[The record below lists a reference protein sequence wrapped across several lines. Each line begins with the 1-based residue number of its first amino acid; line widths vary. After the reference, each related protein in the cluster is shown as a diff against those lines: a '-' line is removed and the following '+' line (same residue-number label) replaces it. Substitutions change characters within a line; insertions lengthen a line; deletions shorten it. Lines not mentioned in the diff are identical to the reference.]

1 MCTSTEF
8 VRHLKFMNIFR
19 RAFRFFSEHVLLTV
33 ATPVAGVALGVAAT
47 HDLQWLGNP
56 GNFSAAFAAHLP
68 TAWDNVVGVQSSLA
82 HGRIADI
89 FAARLLG
96 AVFVG
101 ACCFTLITQVF
112 RRVRPKKTEF
122 LKNIWRVIQFIPEYR
137 GRIFGV
143 LVAGTAIGAIGA
155 GTPYLYKKIV
165 DVITRLA
172 YGRLTYDEAAET
184 ILQVLALFFFLRFS
198 LVVLGALQDKQADD
212 LWLETVSTFRQRV
225 FDNMTRMSID
235 YFEKTR
241 AGEIMDRFGAIPS
254 ITQWLFSLTE
264 GTLANILQMFFIIGV
279 LLWRAPIIGELM
291 SVVLILNFYIS
302 YRTVGWAKPYRRG
315 WQAMAGRMAGLLS
328 EMVGNIATVRSFGGE
343 PAVKQ
348 RYDETQEQW
357 KVTRDMLHKVEWRST
372 LALNVVNAVGVSAAV
387 GLATYSALH
396 GGMTAGDI
404 LLVLTLT
411 QSLITTIAP
420 IARQINQAG
429 DIEASAERL
438 VELLDVDTELADSH
452 DAIDL
457 VSIESIAFEHVGF
470 AYPGKS
476 ATAIHDV
483 SFFLRD
489 GETLALV
496 GLSGSGKSTIVK
508 LLMRFYDP
516 TEGRIL
522 INGRDLREY
531 KQRSVRA
538 RMGVVLQDVALFN
551 DSIGENIA
559 FARPGASAEDIQAA
573 AEAAHAD
580 SFIRRMSDG
589 YETLVGERGIKLSG
603 GEKQR
608 VAIAR
613 AILKDPE
620 LIILDEATSALD
632 SESEVLVQQG
642 LEQLVSGRS
651 SVIIA
656 HRLSTVMSADQILV
670 LKEGRVVERGRHEDL
685 ANRNGGLYAR
695 LFEIQTQG
703 WLEGLAA

>member
-1 MCTSTEF
+1 
-8 VRHLKFMNIFR
+8 MNILR
-19 RAFRFFSEHVLLTV
+19 RSFRFFSEHILLTV
-33 ATPVAGVALGVAAT
+33 SIPVAGVLLGVAAT
-47 HDLQWLGNP
+47 HDLQWPGEP
-56 GNFSAAFAAHLP
+56 GNFSAAVAAHLQ
-68 TAWDNVVGVQSSLA
+68 TAWENVVAVQSALA
-82 HGRIADI
+82 HGRVADI
-89 FAARLLG
+89 FATRLLG
-96 AVFVG
+96 TVIAASIGFV
-101 ACCFTLITQVF
+101 LITQVF
-112 RRVRPKKTEF
+112 RRVRPKKAEF

-143 LVAGTAIGAIGA
+143 LAAGTAIGAIGA

-172 YGRLTYDEAAET
+172 YGRLAYDEAAET
-184 ILQVLALFFFLRFS
+184 ILQVLALFFFLRFA

-279 LLWRAPIIGELM
+279 LLWRAPIIGGLM
-291 SVVLILNFYIS
+291 SAVLILNFYIS

-372 LALNVVNAVGVSAAV
+372 LALNVVNAVGVSASV

-452 DAIDL
+452 DAMDL
-457 VSIESIAFEHVGF
+457 VTIETIAFEHVGF
-470 AYPGKS
+470 AYPGKN
-476 ATAIHDV
+476 AAAVHDV
-483 SFFLRD
+483 SFFLQD

-559 FARPGASAEDIQAA
+559 FARPGASAEAIQAA
-573 AEAAHAD
+573 AAAAHAD

-632 SESEVLVQQG
+632 SESEVLVRQG

-656 HRLSTVMSADQILV
+656 HRLSTVMNADQILV

-685 ANRNGGLYAR
+685 ANRDGGLYAR

>member
-1 MCTSTEF
+1 
-8 VRHLKFMNIFR
+8 MNTLR
-19 RAFRFFSEHVLLTV
+19 RAFGLLPSPVFPLAAVFALGIGLAALALRQGWSAADLDASLGQAQAIYQAAYAFLARQDYGRLHGPAV
-33 ATPVAGVALGVAAT
+33 AKILLAVCSVALGLT
-47 HDLQWLGNP
+47 
-56 GNFSAAFAAHLP
+56 
-68 TAWDNVVGVQSSLA
+68 LA
-82 HGRIADI
+82 S
-89 FAARLLG
+89 RLYRKNRK
-96 AVFVG
+96 V
-101 ACCFTLITQVF
+101 
-112 RRVRPKKTEF
+112 EF
-122 LKNIWRVIQFIPEYR
+122 LKNIWRAVQFIPEYK
-137 GRIFGV
+137 GRIVAVFA
-143 LVAGTAIGAIGA
+143 AGTVLGAIGA
-155 GTPYLYKKIV
+155 GTPYLYKMIV
-165 DVITRLA
+165 DVITKLA
-172 YGRLTYDEAAET
+172 YGKLAYEQAAASL
-184 ILQVLALFFFLRFS
+184 LQLLALFFALRVA
-198 LVVLGALQDKQADD
+198 LVFFGALQDKQADD
-212 LWLETVSTFRQRV
+212 LWLDTVSTFRQRV

-254 ITQWLFSLTE
+254 ITMWLFSLTE
-264 GTLANILQMFFIIGV
+264 TTLANILQMFFIIGV
-279 LLWRAPIIGELM
+279 LLCRAPWIGIVM
-291 SVVLILNFYIS
+291 TVVLAFNFYIS
-302 YRTVGWAKPYRRG
+302 YQTIGWAKPHRRG
-315 WQAMAGRMAGLLS
+315 WQAMAGRMAGLLA

-357 KVTRDMLHKVEWRST
+357 KVTRDKLHKVEWRS
-372 LALNVVNAVGVSAAV
+372 ALMLNIGNAVGVCAAV
-387 GLATYSALH
+387 ALAAYSALL
-396 GGMTAGDI
+396 GDMTAGDI

-420 IARQINQAG
+420 IARQVNQAG

-438 VELLDVDTELADSH
+438 VELLDVETEIADAP
-452 DAIDL
+452 DAVELGAIQSVEFDN
-457 VSIESIAFEHVGF
+457 VSFS
-470 AYPGKS
+470 YPGKPDVN
-476 ATAIHDV
+476 AIQNV
-483 SFFLRD
+483 SFSLQG

-516 TEGRIL
+516 TAGRIL
-522 INGRDLREY
+522 INGRDLRVY

-559 FARPGASAEDIQAA
+559 FARPGASVEEIQAA

-580 SFIRRMSDG
+580 AFIRRMSEG
-589 YETLVGERGIKLSG
+589 YQTPVGERGIKLSG

-642 LEQLVSGRS
+642 LEKLVEGRS

-656 HRLSTVMSADQILV
+656 HRLSTVMGADQILV
-670 LKEGRVVERGRHEDL
+670 LKEGRVIERGRHEDL
-685 ANRNGGLYAR
+685 ANQDGGLYAR

-703 WLEGLAA
+703 FGLAA